1 MFSEYTIRNHKAKN
15 RIVRSATNEHLGE
28 LDGSVS
34 EELIAL
40 FEELAAGGTG
50 TIITGHFGVDMNY
63 RAGINQ
69 PMLTD
74 DRFIPGAAALARAAH
89 RHGALICGQIS
100 HGGTKAVGA
109 VFDINTAPVEAL
121 EAIPGAFAAAAL
133 RLKQAGYDAVQV
145 HLAHGYF
152 LASVLDD
159 TLNLRQDAY
168 GGSPEGRFFLV
179 GKVLAAVR
187 AAIGEEMD
195 LWVKLS
201 ANNKEMTPYT
211 DTLMAYA
218 KMLKDIGVDAIELSG
233 VDFGLK
239 KAGERAYY
247 LPEALAIRS
256 VGVPVIL
263 VGGLRERRQ
272 MEEILAAGIDMVAMS
287 RPLIREPDLPRKLQQ
302 GQEKSAC
309 IGCNS
314 CMRRYQSDYKNCA
327 FLPISPQIEKI
338 FGNDSV

>member
-1 MFSEYTIRNHKAKN
+1 MLFSEFTVRNRAAKN

-34 EELIAL
+34 QALIDL
-40 FEELAAGGTG
+40 FEKLAAGGTG
-50 TIITGHFGVDMNY
+50 TIITGHFGVDMNF
-63 RAGINQ
+63 RAAINQ

-74 DRFIPGAAALARAAH
+74 DRFIPGAAALAEAAH

-100 HGGTKAVGA
+100 HGGTQTVGEPCDLNPA
-109 VFDINTAPVEAL
+109 SVEAL
-121 EAIPGAFAAAAL
+121 EAIPAAFAAAAR

-168 GGSPEGRFFLV
+168 GGSPEGRFSLV
-179 GKVLAAVR
+179 GEVLSAVR
-187 AAIGEEMD
+187 AAIGEDMD

-201 ANNKEMTPYT
+201 ANNKQLTPYA
-211 DTLMAYA
+211 DTLMAYT
-218 KMLKDIGVDAIELSG
+218 KMLKAAGVDAIELSG

-239 KAGERAYY
+239 KPAERSYY
-247 LPEALAIRS
+247 LSEALAIRS

-263 VGGLRERRQ
+263 VGGLRERQQ
-272 MEEILAAGIDMVAMS
+272 MEDILAAGIDMVALS

-302 GQEKSAC
+302 GQEKATC
-309 IGCNS
+309 IGCNG
-314 CMRRYQSDYKNCA
+314 CMRLYRSEYKNCA
-327 FLPISPQIEKI
+327 FLPPNAQVEKI
-338 FGNDSV
+338 FGT